1 MKLLNKFKQKESSSS
16 LPDTRAL
23 KRGEIRGILLD
34 LAKTTIPDFEF
45 LDYRQGFY
53 TFRRQRT
60 FRKYTVNELFHVGF
74 SLKGGVFSCSVASR
88 LNPELVFNNGYNV
101 GVINP
106 HADLVSVKMGTGII
120 PYEEAY
126 YFHDGTLEVCIR
138 CAAEVFSDIKDHG
151 ILFLDKQF
159 RLLNENKTISV
170 GFDIIEKLNS
180 KALSELAS
188 IVVSGKVYRREMENA
203 TYIQLKKTLQA
214 VPGESREFRKLL
226 PNTAVELI
234 ELALA
239 LNKIEIAKGITNTSH
254 PR

>member
-60 FRKYTVNELFHVGF
+60 FRKYKVNELFHVGF

-101 GVINP
+101 GLINP

-126 YFHDGTLEVCIR
+126 YFHDGSLEVCMR
-138 CAAEVFSDIKDHG
+138 CASEVFSDIKDYG
-151 ILFLDKQF
+151 IRFLDKQF
-159 RLLNENKTISV
+159 RSLNENKTIRV
-170 GFDIIEKLNS
+170 GFDFIEELNS
-180 KALSELAS
+180 KALNELAS
-188 IVVSGKVYRREMENA
+188 IVVSEKVNRLEMENS
-203 TYIQLKKTLQA
+203 TYMRLKKTLQA
-214 VPGESREFRKLL
+214 VPGESREFRKRL

-234 ELALA
+234 DLALA
-239 LNKIEIAKGITNTSH
+239 MNKIHIAKGISNTSR

>member
-1 MKLLNKFKQKESSSS
+1 MKLLNTFKQKESSSS

-60 FRKYTVNELFHVGF
+60 FRKYKVNELFHAGF

-101 GVINP
+101 GPINP

-138 CAAEVFSDIKDHG
+138 CASEVFSDIKDHG
-151 ILFLDKQF
+151 IRFVDKQF
-159 RLLNENKTISV
+159 RLLNENKTIRV
-170 GFDIIEKLNS
+170 GFDFIEELNS
-180 KALSELAS
+180 KALNELAS
-188 IVVSGKVYRREMENA
+188 IVVSEKENRREMENS
-203 TYIQLKKTLQA
+203 TYIRLKKTLLA
-214 VPGESREFRKLL
+214 VPGESREFRKQL

-239 LNKIEIAKGITNTSH
+239 LNKIEIAKGITNTSR
-254 PR
+254 PL